1 MGVSASRRSPFPDP
15 KERTPAI
22 LVVED
27 EVLIRLVISAYL
39 QECGFHVYEAGNS
52 LEAIRILEST
62 HTPIDLV
69 FSDVA
74 MPGEIDGFGL
84 AQWVRSHRPGLP
96 VILTSGDANK
106 SAAAK
111 ELCENEPFLSKPYD
125 LEQVVARIRKAM
137 PPAKGQTEDSEV
149 S

>member
-1 MGVSASRRSPFPDP
+1 MGLSASRRSPFPR
-15 KERTPAI
+15 ERTPAI

-52 LEAIRILEST
+52 MEAIRILEAT

-84 AQWVRSHRPGLP
+84 SHWVRKHRPGMP
-96 VILTSGDANK
+96 VLLTSGDAKK
-106 SAAAK
+106 SAAAR
-111 ELCENEPFLSKPYD
+111 ELCENEPFLTKPYD
-125 LEQVVARIRKAM
+125 LDQVVAQIRKVIDATKS
-137 PPAKGQTEDSEV
+137 KGEDGER
-149 S
+149 

>member
-1 MGVSASRRSPFPDP
+1 MGATASRRSPFPNP

-27 EVLIRLVISAYL
+27 EVLIRLAISSYL
-39 QECGFHVYEAGNS
+39 QECGFHVYGASNS
-52 LEAIRILEST
+52 LEAIQILKAT

-84 AQWVRSHRPGLP
+84 AQWIRTHRPGLP
-96 VILTSGDANK
+96 VILTSGDAKK
-106 SAAAK
+106 SAAAR
-111 ELCENEPFLSKPYD
+111 ELCENEPFLAKPYD
-125 LEQVVARIRKAM
+125 LEQVVAKIRQAM
-137 PPAKGQTEDSEV
+137 NVTKDSDKER
-149 S
+149 